1 MKSSGIQL
9 NKLELKKV
17 FSRHWN
23 DSGAVVFYGDEKDR
37 SIFLLL
43 LLLLC
48 YNQTKHILQNLHDSF
63 VIYILRTTD

>member
-1 MKSSGIQL
+1 MVEGKYVVMKVSKTRVYTISVDTEG
-9 NKLELKKV
+9 
-17 FSRHWN
+17 
-23 DSGAVVFYGDEKDR
+23 R

-48 YNQTKHILQNLHDSF
+48 YNQTKHILQNLHDNF